1 MSLDT
6 DSSDT
11 LSYDDK
17 PSMQIFGS
25 QIAESNKAR
34 VHTVNISPKL
44 IHTCITPIFSFFL
57 DGSRHTY
64 KIDDIAI
71 GKRIF
76 PFLAGQIIVGCC
88 ERVNRDT
95 FKKAAL
101 HHKMVLS
108 LPSDFNVDDDDNYC
122 RLFLEKINSQISQ
135 LPFVATS
142 GIHFGNI
149 LLYETDALGKDE
161 RGKDGLQNRGIAKI
175 QTVMTDDEQLLVAD
189 LCKHNRLDDEHWLI
203 KDGSLEYTPSSR
215 LKDDEWLK
223 MRNNYQYVVGVSK
236 QFNPDLILDFEKN
249 KLSKTIASLKPFE
262 RTKVYRYA
270 AEQCQTEFAI
280 WYLRLRNSDF
290 RETHFSDVIKCEMV
304 IPTEGGV
311 IDSDTID
318 VICANLIREAY
329 PVCYGTDSRW
339 ANHLYPVF
347 LTEKYCKSNY
357 IDNNIILNLF

>member
-1 MSLDT
+1 M
-6 DSSDT
+6 
-11 LSYDDK
+11 
-17 PSMQIFGS
+17 
-25 QIAESNKAR
+25 
-34 VHTVNISPKL
+34 
-44 IHTCITPIFSFFL
+44 
-57 DGSRHTY
+57 
-64 KIDDIAI
+64 
-71 GKRIF
+71 
-76 PFLAGQIIVGCC
+76 
-88 ERVNRDT
+88 
-95 FKKAAL
+95 
-101 HHKMVLS
+101 
-108 LPSDFNVDDDDNYC
+108 
-122 RLFLEKINSQISQ
+122 
-135 LPFVATS
+135 
-142 GIHFGNI
+142 
-149 LLYETDALGKDE
+149 
-161 RGKDGLQNRGIAKI
+161 QNRGIAKI